1 VNFRLLALLAC
12 LVAQPAFAFARD
24 PCPPMAGPTSPIAS
38 FSTEIV
44 RVNVKGTRFAIPRNY
59 FRHPPKPC
67 GENEGFLLRVLL
79 PEMEPATP
87 ENEPRLYGS
96 DVTGSWGQRVQILYE
111 TRPRDDLDRA
121 FRIFAPG
128 IDPAAPSL
136 SWKGLAQGQ
145 IQRALGPTDIFFS
158 GRTEASYSSCAARR
172 RPGP

>member
-1 VNFRLLALLAC
+1 
-12 LVAQPAFAFARD
+12 
-24 PCPPMAGPTSPIAS
+24 
-38 FSTEIV
+38 
-44 RVNVKGTRFAIPRNY
+44 
-59 FRHPPKPC
+59 
-67 GENEGFLLRVLL
+67 
-79 PEMEPATP
+79 MEPATP

-145 IQRALGPTDIFFS
+145 IQRALGPTDIFFQWENGS
-158 GRTEASYSSCAARR
+158 IIFFMRCSTLAGSVKYPSCTQFFHYDGKIVQAQFDRR
-172 RPGP
+172 SIDGWKEVQDRIVGLLNRLREF